1 MLGVA
6 TGIGS
11 MHRCAAVLATPR
23 VRGARQVSQP
33 RRLEAYG
40 TSIRTP
46 STGGWQSQESD
57 AQRRKRQ
64 QLRTKILILSRCR
77 DRPPNR
83 SSPVLTGPVYWW
95 TSCERQGSASSKF
108 YRRPILGLTEIPVT
122 GRSCEKALS
131 AVNSG
136 IPWLGRSRAGASQSA
151 LVGLSI
157 NQKKNFRAAL
167 GRNRLRNSDQMCG
180 RTVNP

>member
-1 MLGVA
+1 MEASAACCFYASFFQKRPFALLGVA

-64 QLRTKILILSRCR
+64 QLRKKILILSRCR

-83 SSPVLTGPVYWW
+83 SSPVLTGPFTGGRHANGRAQPPVNFTDVLYWALPKFLLLGAHVKRPLGAEGRAWSGVVPCLRLQSCMMFFVY
-95 TSCERQGSASSKF
+95 
-108 YRRPILGLTEIPVT
+108 
-122 GRSCEKALS
+122 
-131 AVNSG
+131 
-136 IPWLGRSRAGASQSA
+136 RA
-151 LVGLSI
+151 
-157 NQKKNFRAAL
+157 
-167 GRNRLRNSDQMCG
+167 
-180 RTVNP
+180 